1 MSLTKSQENE
11 LRNLVASG
19 QRIVAVKRCRE
30 MTGLGLNEA
39 LQLVNRLSFGQ
50 TGEEERPKRSAR
62 GQTHTPH
69 APLDPRR
76 RRDAEEAALA
86 VLREGGGVVEAVKRY
101 RQRTGLGLKESK
113 DEIDILTLVHHSEGR
128 VSAQVAKVVIARLA
142 EGRKDDA
149 ITQLMA
155 GSGYDETEARA
166 FIAKAGQLGVA
177 RKGCGRGCVIVIAML
192 LALIAM
198 VMVTVLD
205 QAP

>member
-11 LRNLVASG
+11 LRELVASG

-39 LQLVNRLSFGQ
+39 LQLVNRLSIGQ
-50 TGEEERPKRSAR
+50 TSEAESPKRSVR

-69 APLDPRR
+69 ATLDPKR
-76 RRDAEEAALA
+76 RRDAEAAALSA
-86 VLREGGGVVEAVKRY
+86 LREGAGVIEAVKRY
-101 RQRTGLGLKESK
+101 RQRTGLGMKESK
-113 DEIDILTLVHHSEGR
+113 DEVDILTLVHHSEGR
-128 VSAQVAKVVIARLA
+128 VSTQLAKVVLARLA
-142 EGRKDDA
+142 EGRKDEA

-166 FIAKAGQLGVA
+166 FIAKASVA
-177 RKGCGRGCVIVIAML
+177 RKGCGRGCVVMLAML

-198 VMVTVLD
+198 IMAGVLQ